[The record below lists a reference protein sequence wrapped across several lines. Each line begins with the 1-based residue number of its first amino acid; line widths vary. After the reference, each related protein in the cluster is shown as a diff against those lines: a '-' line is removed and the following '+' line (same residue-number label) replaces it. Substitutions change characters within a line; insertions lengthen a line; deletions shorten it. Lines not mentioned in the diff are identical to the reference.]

1 MRTFTWVVLLFTGLV
16 IAGSI
21 YLHIDTNRF
30 VTDLQQ
36 TGPTPEKQTSDST
49 LPSSDP
55 KTETTTQTTQTE
67 HGTITQTTTETRQV
81 VPWWDDAAH
90 HGHTHEETK
99 DPWGDI
105 LSEQSKTLTEE
116 ELAELNTDPGKTLEW
131 SREMLIK
138 KHGDIPEV
146 HAYIDGLRKME
157 RRVPL
162 TTEDYLEFLEAVDYF
177 YPHLNARTLIEY
189 LEADIAAGHEVQFV
203 YHEDVPQT
211 PPTPPEEDFSD
222 VEHFFEDVS
231 TATGLRRL
239 RQANPDRAADMED
252 YFRRKTL
259 ENAPD
264 RMEEVEGVIQE
275 SYQTPTE
282 GH

>member
-21 YLHIDTNRF
+21 YLYIDTNRF

-36 TGPTPEKQTSDST
+36 DIPAPDTTTSENGTSSESETG
-49 LPSSDP
+49 
-55 KTETTTQTTQTE
+55 TTTQTTQTE

-90 HGHTHEETK
+90 HGHTHEDTK

-116 ELAELNTDPGKTLEW
+116 ELAEINADPYKLHEW
-131 SREMLIK
+131 HREVLIRE
-138 KHGDIPEV
+138 HGDIPEV
-146 HAYIDGLRKME
+146 HAYIDELIEME
-157 RRVPL
+157 RRVPR
-162 TTEDYLEFLEAVDYF
+162 TIEDHLEFLELKDYF
-177 YPHLNARTLIEY
+177 YPQLGVRSWIEEI
-189 LEADIAAGHEVQFV
+189 EADLAAGREVLFA
-203 YHEDVPQT
+203 YPEDVPQ
-211 PPTPPEEDFSD
+211 TPPEEDFSD

-275 SYQTPTE
+275 SYQTPAE

>member
-1 MRTFTWVVLLFTGLV
+1 MRTFTWITLLFTGLV

-36 TGPTPEKQTSDST
+36 TGPTPETETSSE
-49 LPSSDP
+49 PE
-55 KTETTTQTTQTE
+55 TETTTQITETE
-67 HGTITQTTTETRQV
+67 HGTITQTTTETRRV

-90 HGHTHEETK
+90 HGHTHEDTK

-116 ELAELNTDPGKTLEW
+116 ELAELNADPYEKHERH
-131 SREMLIK
+131 REMLIK

-146 HAYIDGLRKME
+146 HAFIDQWITIE
-157 RRVPL
+157 RRLPR
-162 TTEDYLEFLEAVDYF
+162 TAEDHLRFLELMKYF
-177 YPHLNARTLIEY
+177 YPQLNMGTVIED
-189 LEADIAAGHEVQFV
+189 LEKNIAAGYNVQV
-203 YHEDVPQT
+203 AYPEDVRQ
-211 PPTPPEEDFSD
+211 TPPEEDFSD